1 MGNNIEDKKIEDKKV
16 GIGAYIALIFA
27 IVFFSGIFGGFD
39 SWIKIFDFTT
49 LSGSFGHIAEKFS
62 FRGAGGN
69 GARDGFL
76 FSMYLTPS
84 VILALAFV
92 AVVEHYGAL
101 EAARKLLTPLLRPLL
116 GIPGVA
122 GLAMITSLQSTDGG
136 AAMTLALSQENEV
149 TDKEKTIFASWQ
161 FSAGATITNYFAS
174 SAALYALTL
183 PGGGLAVKV
192 PLIVPF
198 TLILILKFCGANV
211 VRIYLKAK
219 ESN

>member
-183 PGGGLAVKV
+183 PGGGACSKSAADCS
-192 PLIVPF
+192 F
-198 TLILILKFCGANV
+198 YT
-211 VRIYLKAK
+211 YTHT
-219 ESN
+219 

>member
-1 MGNNIEDKKIEDKKV
+1 MGNNIEDKKV

-84 VILALAFV
+84 VILALAVV

-149 TDKEKTIFASWQ
+149 TNKEKTIFASWQ

-198 TLILILKFCGANV
+198 TLILILKFFGANV

-219 ESN
+219 GSN